1 MPERDPCDQ
10 VADLPDGELAD
21 TCRDLRTGIAL
32 MRPGSPMHGPASACL
47 AAATAEQARR
57 AGGTPAAQTIP
68 SRPGQA
74 PGDRP

>member
-1 MPERDPCDQ
+1 MPERDPRDQ
-10 VADLPDGELAD
+10 VAGLPDGELAD

-32 MRPGSPMHGPASACL
+32 MRPSSPMRGPASACL

-57 AGGTPAAQTIP
+57 AGGTPAAETTP
-68 SRPGQA
+68 ARSGQA